1 MIFLLNNLIIFITSS
16 PVLILQKN
24 KTIGGFLNLVKTKDK
39 EKIIN
44 REKIEELIELFSE
57 HYPEPGTSLDFS
69 TTFELLVA
77 TILSAQ
83 TTDVQ
88 VNKVTAE
95 LFKEYNTPED
105 FASLSRKEMEEK
117 IKSIGLFRNKA
128 KFIIQTSKMLLE
140 EYDGQVPDTRK
151 ELLKLSGVGR
161 KTANVV
167 LANAFAKAAFPV
179 DTHVFRVSARL
190 GLSSG
195 RNVKLTEEEL
205 TEKIPKKYW
214 IDLHHW
220 IIDHGRAVCKAQN
233 PDCENCFCTHLC
245 TYYKNQKEG

>member
-1 MIFLLNNLIIFITSS
+1 LSENIN
-16 PVLILQKN
+16 
-24 KTIGGFLNLVKTKDK
+24 K
-39 EKIIN
+39 EKISLIG
-44 REKIEELIELFSE
+44 EDKVEELIELFAE
-57 HYPEPGTSLDFS
+57 NYPEPGTSLNFNSD
-69 TTFELLVA
+69 FELLIA

-95 LFKEYNTPED
+95 LFKEYNKPED
-105 FASLSRKEMEEK
+105 FALLSQREMEKK

-128 KFIIQTSKMLLE
+128 KFIIKTSNILLE
-140 EYDGQVPDTRK
+140 EYEGKVPDTRK
-151 ELLKLSGVGR
+151 ELLELSGVGR

-167 LANAFAKAAFPV
+167 LANAFNKAAFPV

-195 RNVKLTEEEL
+195 KNVKLTEKEL
-205 TEKIPKKYW
+205 TDVIPKKYW

-233 PDCENCFCTHLC
+233 PDCDNCFCSHLC
-245 TYYKNQKEG
+245 NYYQNEIKDY